1 MLMNLLDTQ
10 LSEIALWRNQS
21 LSRIREWLD
30 GLKDNGLAADG
41 ADAEFDRLFFGIW
54 LSDATSEP
62 ALRQALLAQT
72 AR

>member
-1 MLMNLLDTQ
+1 MNGKAKG
-10 LSEIALWRNQS
+10 EI
-21 LSRIREWLD
+21 
-30 GLKDNGLAADG
+30 